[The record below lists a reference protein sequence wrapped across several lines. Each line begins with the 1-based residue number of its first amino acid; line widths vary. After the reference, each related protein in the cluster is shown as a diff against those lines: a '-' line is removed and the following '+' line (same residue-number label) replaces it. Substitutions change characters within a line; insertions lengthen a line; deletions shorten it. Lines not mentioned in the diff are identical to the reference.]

1 MASGMDR
8 YLIAFQDFKKKFNS
22 SADQTATEGKA
33 IDSSSSTGKKRQKR
47 KREVA
52 KKAEFV
58 RPGLSPLA
66 KLKQRD
72 PSIKYIKNPLKAP
85 KILDAKIFFKAW
97 WWEPFQDI
105 C

>member
-22 SADQTATEGKA
+22 SVKLQPK
-33 IDSSSSTGKKRQKR
+33 IDSSSSTGKKRQKKR

-72 PSIKYIKNPLKAP
+72 PSIKYIRNPLKAP
-85 KILDAKIFFKAW
+85 KILDAKNFFFKAW
-97 WWEPFQDI
+97 WWEPFQDF